1 MHITVVIL
9 RNVIM
14 ENRNS
19 RKGNSRRPSPSNT
32 NRRGG
37 PKQGTG
43 FRKTNAGEDFKKSSA
58 SFGARALKSEAKR
71 DGKSSYSKGGS
82 SYGDKPYKRSEGSGG
97 DSFKKPFRK
106 DFGDGDSSQ
115 KPKFGNNPD
124 FRKSSSSYGDKK
136 HTGNAFGDKKP
147 RAFTPKVSEDSDRK
161 PFKKSF
167 GDDKPRSFNK
177 GDGEKRPFKP
187 RTEGGVRSFEERK
200 KAGDFER
207 KAKRDFDD
215 KKSEIKS
222 KFTAKSRDQKFGKD
236 VKTPDYDKAFA
247 PKETKQ
253 KIKRSAEEKAEGIRL
268 NRYIAN
274 SGVCSRRDADLLI
287 SSGEVT
293 VNNNII
299 TEMGYIVQP
308 TDIVKYAGRTLKREK
323 AVYVLL
329 NKPKDF
335 ITTTN
340 DPDDRRTVMDL
351 VAGAAKERLFP
362 VGRLDRNTTGLLLLT
377 NDGDLAEKLS
387 HPSNKIKKIYQ
398 VTLDRPL
405 EDKDFEKI
413 QKGLHLEDGLA
424 EVDDIAIIT
433 KDRINLGL
441 EIHIGRNRIVRRIFE
456 TLGYEV
462 EKLDRVL
469 YAELTKK
476 DLPRGHWRYLTEQ
489 EVINLKNSKNK

>member
-1 MHITVVIL
+1 
-9 RNVIM
+9 M

-19 RKGNSRRPSPSNT
+19 RKGNSRRPSPGNPT
-32 NRRGG
+32 RRGG
-37 PKQGTG
+37 PKKGTG
-43 FRKTNAGEDFKKSSA
+43 FRKTSVADDFKKSSA
-58 SFGARALKSEAKR
+58 SFGARALKTEAKR
-71 DGKSSYSKGGS
+71 DEKSSFKKTGS
-82 SYGDKPYKRSEGSGG
+82 GYGDKPYKRSEGSGK

-106 DFGDGDSSQ
+106 DFGDGESSQ
-115 KPKFGNNPD
+115 KPRYGNNPD
-124 FRKSSSSYGDKK
+124 LRKSSSSYGDKK
-136 HTGNAFGDKKP
+136 RTGDAGAFGDRKP
-147 RAFTPKVSEDSDRK
+147 RAFAPKSSEGSDRK

-177 GDGEKRPFKP
+177 EGGEKRPYKP
-187 RTEGGVRSFEERK
+187 RTEGGVKSFEERK

-222 KFTAKSRDQKFGKD
+222 NFKAKSRDQKFSKD

-247 PKETKQ
+247 PKEPKQ
-253 KIKRSAEEKAEGIRL
+253 KIKRSAEEKADGIRL

-274 SGVCSRRDADLLI
+274 SGVCSRRDADMLI
-287 SSGEVT
+287 STGEVT

-413 QKGLHLEDGLA
+413 QNGLHLEDGLA

-456 TLGYEV
+456 SLGYEV

-476 DLPRGHWRYLTEQ
+476 DLPRGNWRYLTEQ
-489 EVINLKNSKNK
+489 EVINLKNSKKK